1 MGKEKN
7 QILFSVRGVLGSTF
21 VLTFNMGVLIVFT
34 MGNYCDY
41 YSIPKLVICLTVTFS
56 ILLPFF
62 PETPLFLLKQDNKS
76 VS

>member
-1 MGKEKN
+1 MLKF
-7 QILFSVRGVLGSTF
+7 ICISVRGILGSLF

-41 YSIPKLVICLTVTFS
+41 YSIPKFVICIT
-56 ILLPFF
+56 ILFAVLFPFF
-62 PETPLFLLKQDNKS
+62 PETPIFLVKQNKIS